1 MTPFDGETTSFDGD
15 DDAMTFQRQVSAVP
29 LPPSRLTANDLLAE
43 GQRARRRRRRRS
55 VAASVGAL
63 VLTAGVV
70 VGIGAYLP
78 GGGGTAPAVGAGPL
92 TPSPTTPAAPQ
103 PCTVERLPLPSGA
116 IDGAVNRGSPN
127 GRYLAGFVRTR
138 TDPGAPA
145 WWNGSRVQRIPVSGT
160 GEAKGVN
167 DSGTVVGGAGSRAWT
182 YANGK
187 LTTLPLP
194 QGWTGAEANAI
205 SNRGQVAGVLFGGG
219 RVAAAV
225 WHGTGA
231 NARVEV
237 LKAPKGGAMAFG
249 ISDSGIVVGRLNEG
263 GLYRW
268 DTEGRGS
275 RLAPPGGTTNGH
287 VAGAQG
293 EWAYGAANVSSGD
306 GPTPEPQMTRR
317 DDGVYVSAAPRAA
330 VLWDLRTG
338 VATAVG
344 DGEVGA
350 VNKRGQVVVNGPG
363 NTIVLR
369 EPDGSQRELSLPSS
383 PSRYAYAL
391 SDDGTRIGGTS
402 KNQPVR
408 WTCPA

>member
-1 MTPFDGETTSFDGD
+1 MTSFEGD
-15 DDAMTFQRQVSAVP
+15 DDAMRFQRQVAAVT
-29 LPPSRLTANDLLAE
+29 LPPSRLTADDLLAE
-43 GQRARRRRRRRS
+43 GQRARRRRRGRS

-78 GGGGTAPAVGAGPL
+78 EGGGGGTTPAVGAGPL
-92 TPSPTTPAAPQ
+92 TPSPTTPAARR
-103 PCTVERLPLPSGA
+103 PCTVEPLALPHGA
-116 IDGAVNRGSPN
+116 VDGAVNAGSPN
-127 GRYLAGFVRTR
+127 GRYLAGFIRTK
-138 TDPGAPA
+138 TEPGAPA

-167 DSGTVVGGAGSRAWT
+167 DSGTVVGGSGSRAWT

-187 LTTLPLP
+187 LTKLPLP
-194 QGWTGAEANAI
+194 QGYTAAEANAI
-205 SNRGQVAGVLFGGG
+205 NDRGQVAGVLFGGG

-231 NARVEV
+231 DARVEV

-268 DTEGRGS
+268 DAEGRGS
-275 RLAPPGGTTNGH
+275 RLAPPGGTTHGH

-293 EWAYGAANVSSGD
+293 EWAYGAADVSSGD
-306 GPTPEPQMTRR
+306 GTTPDPQMTRR

-338 VATAVG
+338 AASAVG
-344 DGEVGA
+344 DGQVGA
-350 VNKRGQVVVNGPG
+350 VNARGQLVVNGPD
-363 NTIVLR
+363 NTVVLR
-369 EPDGSQRELSLPSS
+369 EPDGSQRELPLPDST
-383 PSRYAYAL
+383 SRYAYAL
-391 SDDGTRIGGTS
+391 SGDGTRIGGTS

-408 WTCPA
+408 WTCPV